1 MTLFLLFKEFFKTG
15 LFSVGGGLATLPFL
29 REMTQRYDWFS
40 MEDLMDMIAI
50 SESTPG
56 PIGVNMSTFA
66 GYNAAGILGGIT
78 ATLSLVF
85 PSIVVIIIICLF
97 MERFQSSLMVQRGFY
112 ALRAATAGLI
122 AGAMFEV
129 VVLSLFNV
137 DLYTATGKILNLLCW
152 PALLL
157 FGFLIV
163 LIKKFPKVHPV
174 VFILGSAVVG
184 VVLKL

>member
-1 MTLFLLFKEFFKTG
+1 VILLVLFKEFFKTG

-40 MEDLMDMIAI
+40 MKDLMDMIAI

-66 GYNAAGILGGIT
+66 GYNAAGVLGGIT

-85 PSIVVIIIICLF
+85 PSILVIIAIAYF
-97 MERFQSSLMVQRGFY
+97 MQRFQSSLAVQRGFY

-137 DLYTATGKILNLLCW
+137 DLFRQTGRLLSFFRL

-157 FGFLIV
+157 FGLLII
-163 LIKKFPKVHPV
+163 LIKRFPKVHPIA
-174 VFILGSAVVG
+174 FILGSAVIG
-184 VVLKL
+184 IIFKL